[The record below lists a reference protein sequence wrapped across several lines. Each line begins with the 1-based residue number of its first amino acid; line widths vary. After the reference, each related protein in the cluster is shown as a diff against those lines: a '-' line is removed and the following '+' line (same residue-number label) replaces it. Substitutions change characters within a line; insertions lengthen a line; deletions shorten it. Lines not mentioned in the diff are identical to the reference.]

1 MTLIKCIYRM
11 PLITASDDVHSMI
24 VGLTGGIGS
33 GKSEVSRR
41 FEALGINV
49 IDADVIA
56 RDVVSIGKP
65 ALKEIAEHF
74 GPQILSSD
82 QTLNRGKLRELIFD
96 NQNEKTWLEKLLHP
110 LIRADIISQFK
121 QSNSPYQILSSPL
134 LLETNQHELVNRVLV
149 VDADEGLQIS
159 RAMTRDTNNRDQIKK
174 IMKSQLNRSARR
186 AKADDLIENHGD
198 LNSLDMQ
205 VTTLHNFYLDLAKK

>member
-1 MTLIKCIYRM
+1 M

-49 IDADVIA
+49 IDADIIA
-56 RDVVSIGKP
+56 REVVSIGKP
-65 ALKEIAEHF
+65 ALKEIAERF
-74 GPQILSSD
+74 GQKILNSD

-134 LLETNQHELVNRVLV
+134 LLETNQHELVNRILV
-149 VDADEGLQIS
+149 VDADESLQIS

-174 IMKSQLNRSARR
+174 IMKSQLHRSERR
-186 AKADDLIENHGD
+186 ARADDIIENHGD
-198 LNSLDMQ
+198 LNSLDVQ